1 VPDLFEDIKIVV
13 DRSDLETCASCPM
26 QMRLKRDT
34 KNVVGHIA
42 HVGEACHVAIS
53 QTIQHYIDS
62 VDGGEILRAGDI
74 AERIDLNLRHAR
86 PDVQVDAIEACKP
99 SVWAIARTLH
109 ETDPDNILRFDGGQ
123 GKRCGQLSWESS
135 DGIVV
140 TTEFDLLRATE
151 SIQVLR
157 EDDWKG
163 GWKQHGISDVAKSFQ
178 FNLHAVLAF
187 ENYPDVQRLDVHVWD
202 LRRSGYEPP
211 SVQFYRRKLDQYR
224 ALIETAGHIYIDND
238 QIPLEKVAAWPAVE
252 KCRICDVSVN
262 CPVAEREVAADPV
275 ARAVQFVA
283 LEAKYEAIKT
293 LLMADIEK
301 NGGRPIETPSGDKVE
316 FSFTDKPKRTFKL
329 KSAKESK

>member
-62 VDGGEILRAGDI
+62 VDSGEILRAGDI

-163 GWKQHGISDVAKSFQ
+163 GWKQHGIGDVAKSFQ

-224 ALIETAGHIYIDND
+224 ALIETAAHIYIDND
-238 QIPLEKVAAWPAVE
+238 QKPLADVPCWASTE
-252 KCRICDVSVN
+252 KCRICDVAAR
-262 CPVAEREVAADPV
+262 CPAVDRPLPEDDGELLRKLIAIDAHRDAVESELQARVTRRGGKPIVTDDGDSFGKYGTEKPRETWKVKAAKD
-275 ARAVQFVA
+275 
-283 LEAKYEAIKT
+283 
-293 LLMADIEK
+293 
-301 NGGRPIETPSGDKVE
+301 
-316 FSFTDKPKRTFKL
+316 
-329 KSAKESK
+329 SK